1 MTIYIDGHTYHYEM
15 ENLVRL
21 FYPNEKLTVIQE
33 PAAEPAAP
41 CILTSMHRQQDQA
54 RLDVKVNIGEF
65 SASDEVFVPTADADF
80 EKTAE
85 RAMAVCLYTLLC
97 RCTGKTQPW
106 GILTGVR
113 PIKLFRRLSEQY
125 GADAAKDYFIREL
138 KVSPSKTLLSARTE
152 QYEKQI
158 LALST
163 NRSFS
168 LYVSIPFCPTRC
180 SYCSFVSQTV
190 ERAKKLVQPYL
201 ELLCKELVCTAAI
214 VQEKGLRLE
223 SVYIGGGTPTT
234 LDAAQLA
241 RLIDVIQT
249 SFDMSTC
256 REFTIEAGRPDTIDE
271 PKLQAILNG
280 GADRISINPQTLND
294 DVLRVIG
301 RRHSAQETL
310 DAFALARKVGFR
322 HINMD
327 LIAGL
332 PTETAESFRHTLDHI
347 CRLNPESITVH
358 LYAGGTEI
366 KTAKLT
372 AQNGWKRKFGDLP
385 KFVDGHPI
393 KYSITEDPVEC
404 YVTEIHGFTITNR
417 YVPELMSVSVRKVW
431 NDEDNRQQKRPL
443 SIWMK
448 LSNGMSVILN
458 EANGWSATITGLP
471 ARVNGKP
478 AVYTWTEQSVAGY
491 ELESKVTEGSTT
503 VFTNRLWTRPDE
515 PEAGRTPKTPGD
527 TWYVFEEYDTPLGV
541 EVIINHVGDCFD

>member
-358 LYAGGTEI
+358 TLALKRSSRLTLEGRGISTDSGAAAAQMLDYCESKLTEEGYHPYYLYRQTRMEGNLENVGWSKEGYDSIYNVYVMDETHTIIGCGAGAVTKLKIPGTES
-366 KTAKLT
+366 LT
-372 AQNGWKRKFGDLP
+372 RIFNYKYPYEYINGFDEMLKRKEQVRVFYD
-385 KFVDGHPI
+385 
-393 KYSITEDPVEC
+393 
-404 YVTEIHGFTITNR
+404 
-417 YVPELMSVSVRKVW
+417 ELS
-431 NDEDNRQQKRPL
+431 
-443 SIWMK
+443 
-448 LSNGMSVILN
+448 
-458 EANGWSATITGLP
+458 
-471 ARVNGKP
+471 
-478 AVYTWTEQSVAGY
+478 
-491 ELESKVTEGSTT
+491 
-503 VFTNRLWTRPDE
+503 
-515 PEAGRTPKTPGD
+515 
-527 TWYVFEEYDTPLGV
+527 EY
-541 EVIINHVGDCFD
+541 I